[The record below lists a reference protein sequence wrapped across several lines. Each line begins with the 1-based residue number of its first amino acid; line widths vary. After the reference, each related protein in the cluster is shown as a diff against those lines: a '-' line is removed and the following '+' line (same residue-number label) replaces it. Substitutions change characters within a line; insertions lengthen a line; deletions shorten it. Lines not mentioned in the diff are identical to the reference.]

1 MRGRVPLSARQCQSS
16 GTKSV
21 ARAGAS
27 AGMVETASQVVA
39 AGSSDS
45 RPVNPPGASRPLR
58 LVINSPLM
66 DYKWRVLI
74 AVCFGSYMATMD
86 FSIVNVALPTLAKE
100 FDKPAD
106 TVVWATLA
114 SSIMVTGV
122 TLTAGRAGDLWGR
135 KRIYLAGWVIFTIGM
150 ALGASAQSIE
160 QLIAFRLFQS
170 LGVAMAI
177 ANGNA
182 LVTAVFPDHERG
194 RALGMTTSVVG
205 AGLMT
210 GPVLG
215 GIVLAAL
222 DWRAIFYV
230 RIPIG
235 IIALVLGLIFIRETA
250 GQTGPR
256 KLDIPGA
263 VLIFLTLGSSL
274 LAVNRGQTLGWTSP
288 FILGLFVLSVVSL
301 ITFIQVESRVASP
314 LVSLGLFKVR
324 SFAVSTASLALNFAG
339 QASVTFLMPFYFV
352 TVRHYSTA
360 HTGLIITTVPCMM
373 LLLSPISGFLS
384 DKHGFRYQPMLGV
397 AFVSVGLLS
406 LSTIQLDTPTALIVA
421 RLALVG
427 VGTAIFMSP
436 NSSAIMGSVPKSMLG
451 TASAS
456 VATSRNIGNAAGVAM
471 ASAILVGVASASA
484 GVSGGR
490 TRDLPVEALLDG
502 IHRAFIVAAA
512 VSTLAIFASA
522 FRSRR
527 VETAVIVPASDVAAD
542 PTAAGGR

>member
-1 MRGRVPLSARQCQSS
+1 
-16 GTKSV
+16 
-21 ARAGAS
+21 
-27 AGMVETASQVVA
+27 
-39 AGSSDS
+39 
-45 RPVNPPGASRPLR
+45 
-58 LVINSPLM
+58 M

-74 AVCFGSYMATMD
+74 AVCFGTYMATMD

-182 LVTAVFPDHERG
+182 LVTAAFPDHERG
-194 RALGMTTSVVG
+194 RALGMTSSVVG

-210 GPVLG
+210 GPILG
-215 GIVLAAL
+215 GLVLEAL

-230 RIPIG
+230 RVPIG
-235 IIALVLGLIFIRETA
+235 IMALTLGLIFIRETA

-263 VLIFLTLGSSL
+263 ILIFLTLGASL
-274 LAVNRGQTLGWTSP
+274 LAINRGQTLGWSSP
-288 FILGLFVLSVVSL
+288 LILGLFALSIVSL
-301 ITFIQVESRVASP
+301 ITFIQVESRVESP
-314 LVSLGLFKVR
+314 VVALAIFRVR
-324 SFAVSTASLALNFAG
+324 AFAVSTASLALNFAG

-352 TVRHYSTA
+352 TVRGYSTA
-360 HTGLIITTVPCMM
+360 HAGLIITTVPCMM
-373 LLLSPISGFLS
+373 LLLSPVSGIIS
-384 DKHGFRYQPMLGV
+384 DKYGFRFQPMLGV
-397 AFVSVGLLS
+397 ALVSAGLLS
-406 LSTIQLDTPTALIVA
+406 LSTIQLDTSTPMIVA

-436 NSSAIMGSVPKSMLG
+436 NSSAIMGSVPKDMLG

-456 VATSRNIGNAAGVAM
+456 VATSRNIGNATGVAM
-471 ASAILVGVASASA
+471 ASAILVGVASSSSGLS
-484 GVSGGR
+484 GVG
-490 TRDLPVEALLDG
+490 TRDLPPEALLDG
-502 IHRAFIVAAA
+502 IRGAFLAAAA
-512 VSTLAIFASA
+512 VSMTAILATA
-522 FRSRR
+522 FRG
-527 VETAVIVPASDVAAD
+527 PKGAAAT
-542 PTAAGGR
+542 PTLQSVSAAGPQEPSVDASPARGG